1 MSEFHVEII
10 RVGEVRPHPN
20 AGHKDPALRCDNLS
34 MARVHGSFR
43 DCSGYPVL
51 FRTGDFKEGDRAVY
65 VPVDCVVPDTEQWHY
80 LAPKGVQVGDV
91 PVGDRRI
98 KARRMRGVFSMGLLA
113 AAPRGI
119 EVGTDV
125 AELMGITRWEPKDPS
140 ASMLHGDNVAGP
152 NGWTFP
158 QYTDIE
164 PLRRHSWLLVDGERV
179 IAREKVH
186 GMNFRAVHDGE
197 RLWVGS
203 HERVKRAGGDD
214 PWSRA
219 AIKYGLEERL
229 AQFPMHV
236 LYAEVYGKDETRGGV
251 QIQDLTY
258 GADDLRLIAFD
269 VCRLAADTRDAKYLD
284 NDEMVAFVES
294 LGVPVAPALY
304 DGPWSSDVLALCEGA
319 SVLGGGHVREGF
331 VVRPERERRDG
342 RAGRVILKM
351 VGEGYHMR
359 PAGKHASADDK
370 AKRAA
375 VKEARRA
382 EHAARR
388 HATLEGEAVEHN
400 KASITAAVDE
410 EILEALRT

>member
-1 MSEFHVEII
+1 M
-10 RVGEVRPHPN
+10 
-20 AGHKDPALRCDNLS
+20 
-34 MARVHGSFR
+34 
-43 DCSGYPVL
+43 
-51 FRTGDFKEGDRAVY
+51 
-65 VPVDCVVPDTEQWHY
+65 
-80 LAPKGVQVGDV
+80 
-91 PVGDRRI
+91 
-98 KARRMRGVFSMGLLA
+98 
-113 AAPRGI
+113 PR
-119 EVGTDV
+119 
-125 AELMGITRWEPKDPS
+125 
-140 ASMLHGDNVAGP
+140 
-152 NGWTFP
+152 
-158 QYTDIE
+158 
-164 PLRRHSWLLVDGERV
+164 
-179 IAREKVH
+179 
-186 GMNFRAVHDGE
+186 
-197 RLWVGS
+197 
-203 HERVKRAGGDD
+203 
-214 PWSRA
+214 
-219 AIKYGLEERL
+219 
-229 AQFPMHV
+229 
-236 LYAEVYGKDETRGGV
+236 RGGV